1 MGRIITSLVARRHQ
15 CGRHTCPGR
24 PAGDRCV
31 ASDRPPLRVPSS
43 RSTPG
48 RIARAPAT
56 RAVERAPLVGS
67 RILVSSGIPGYPP
80 GYQIRALILSLFRA
94 RARLCAIQRATLWS
108 CLTLRKK
115 PRTPKHFRARERPR
129 HPPSPAIFIVA
140 TPARIYVVSTNP
152 TPPPNHRFDDDGD
165 VFDADRRAHYDALAC
180 GAVQFSERV

>member
-1 MGRIITSLVARRHQ
+1 MSYGWNDE
-15 CGRHTCPGR
+15 GWPGLLT
-24 PAGDRCV
+24 
-31 ASDRPPLRVPSS
+31 LRVAGPETTGLRPRVRRQAAQQS
-43 RSTPG
+43 R
-48 RIARAPAT
+48 R
-56 RAVERAPLVGS
+56 GS
-67 RILVSSGIPGYPP
+67 RNLVSSGIPGYPP
-80 GYQIRALILSLFRA
+80 GYQIRALILSPFRA

-115 PRTPKHFRARERPR
+115 TRTPKHFRARERPR

-180 GAVQFSERV
+180 GAIQFSERV

>member
-1 MGRIITSLVARRHQ
+1 MEQHHASPAQYVRLQRRL
-15 CGRHTCPGR
+15 C
-24 PAGDRCV
+24 A
-31 ASDRPPLRVPSS
+31 SS
-43 RSTPG
+43 RSWSPPSQG
-48 RIARAPAT
+48 IPRS
-56 RAVERAPLVGS
+56 EDGS

-129 HPPSPAIFIVA
+129 HPPSPTIFIVA

-165 VFDADRRAHYDALAC
+165 EFDADRRAHYDALAC
-180 GAVQFSERV
+180 GAIQFSERV

>member
-1 MGRIITSLVARRHQ
+1 MRGRSKTRWGADAAPREDSSTLTYGGGVHRVRR
-15 CGRHTCPGR
+15 CTRR
-24 PAGDRCV
+24 PAGARLRHV
-31 ASDRPPLRVPSS
+31 RQAALRRVPPS
-43 RSTPG
+43 
-48 RIARAPAT
+48 
-56 RAVERAPLVGS
+56 GS

-140 TPARIYVVSTNP
+140 TPARVYVVSTNP